1 MLFANSNRPQGGAHV
16 AHDELVEAIKAKSC
30 ALIDVREPH
39 EFHAGHVPGSVNMP
53 LSRFDPEHLPAGKPI
68 VLICRSGTRSASA
81 LARTRAAGRGDA
93 RHYVGGVLG
102 WQRAGGE
109 LV

>member
-1 MLFANSNRPQGGAHV
+1 MLFGKSNRSQDDAHV
-16 AHDELVEAIKAKSC
+16 PHDDLVEAVKARTC

-53 LSRFDPEHLPAGKPI
+53 LSRFNPEHLPAGKPI

-81 LARTRAAGRGDA
+81 LARARAAGRGDA
-93 RHYVGGVLG
+93 RHYIGGVVG
-102 WQRAGGE
+102 WQRSGGE